1 MNMKR
6 LFVLILFTFGL
17 TFTGFSQTN
26 IYYQNKNIISS
37 EDFYNISFNGITLG
51 SIMDTR
57 GDPAKVNALFGMS
70 MEANKSDD
78 PNYYWINFI
87 SPAVSFTF
95 DELIGN
101 LDLSGFEV
109 HNNTVAVKIG
119 GKIIHIGDTIEKLGN
134 IKIFT
139 GKISGTKFILYL
151 PQGADGQS
159 LRIDFD
165 PATKIITKISYMAT

>member
-1 MNMKR
+1 MKNIILTTL
-6 LFVLILFTFGL
+6 LFFGILSSGY
-17 TFTGFSQTN
+17 SQSNT
-26 IYYQNKNIISS
+26 YYQNKNVLPPK
-37 EDFYNISFNGITLG
+37 DFYNVSFNGITLR
-51 SIMDTR
+51 SIIYTK
-57 GDPAKVNALFGMS
+57 GDPAKVDVLFGTS
-70 MEANKSDD
+70 MQVEKSKDT
-78 PNYYWINFI
+78 NYYWINFI